1 MADLVPAL
9 STTTAIEAT
18 ATATTTTTAGSELI
32 ALDGVKKSYNVGRPS
47 EAEVLH
53 GVSLRVQAG
62 EFIALMGPSGSGKS
76 TLLNILGL
84 LEPLT
89 SGSYRLQ
96 GEAVQGLDDAA
107 LTLRRR
113 HTLGFVFQFHHLLPA
128 FSALEN
134 VTLPALMGEG
144 HVSRTQRERARS
156 LLDAVGLAKAM
167 DKRPGELSGGMQQRV
182 AIARALVMEPPL
194 VLADEPTGNLDTASS
209 AEVFALL
216 RRIHAERGTTFVVVT
231 HDPRLAARCD
241 RQVELVDG
249 RIARDEAITD
259 GAEPVPSALPT
270 AQAAAPAP

>member
-1 MADLVPAL
+1 MAAL
-9 STTTAIEAT
+9 PKTDA
-18 ATATTTTTAGSELI
+18 LI
-32 ALDGVKKSYNVGRPS
+32 ALSGIKKSYNIGRPS

-53 GVSLRVQAG
+53 GLDLLVAAG

-84 LEPLT
+84 LEHAT
-89 SGSYRLQ
+89 AGEYRLQ
-96 GEAVQGLDDAA
+96 GEAVQNLQDAE
-107 LTLRRR
+107 LTLLRR

-144 HVSRTQRERARS
+144 RVSKEQRERARS
-156 LLDAVGLAKAM
+156 LLDAVGLANAM

-182 AIARALVMEPPL
+182 AIARALVLNPPL

-216 RRIHAERGTTFVVVT
+216 RRIHEERGTSFIVVT
-231 HDPRLAARCD
+231 HDPRLAALCD
-241 RQVELVDG
+241 RLVELVDG
-249 RIARDEAITD
+249 RIARDGAITV
-259 GAEPVPSALPT
+259 GVEPEAYAPIVSPEYSINKSP
-270 AQAAAPAP
+270 AQAE